1 MHRYLPSGFLLHSGV
16 AVAEQLLH
24 WRDWKANASP
34 GIPIVTART
43 RQHMQRSWGPKS
55 ANKLALLDMTISA
68 DQSSLLDQIFQFI
81 GSKPEEAVSRI

>member
-1 MHRYLPSGFLLHSGV
+1 MIRISTRY
-16 AVAEQLLH
+16 
-24 WRDWKANASP
+24 
-34 GIPIVTART
+34 IVQYDAALTIADR
-43 RQHMQRSWGPKS
+43 RQRSWGPKS